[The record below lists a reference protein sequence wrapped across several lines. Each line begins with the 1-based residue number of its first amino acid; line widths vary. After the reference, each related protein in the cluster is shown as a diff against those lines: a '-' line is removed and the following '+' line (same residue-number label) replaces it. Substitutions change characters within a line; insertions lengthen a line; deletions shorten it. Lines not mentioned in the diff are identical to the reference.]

1 MKILA
6 IDTSTRVGSI
16 AVVEGPLLKAQN
28 ILNIRAT
35 HNQRLLP
42 GIDRILTDG
51 GWSLDDLDGFAVSLG
66 PGSFTGL
73 RIGLSIVK
81 GLAWATGK
89 PLAGVPSLDALAAN
103 VSLVPHKIC
112 PILDARKGEIYT
124 AFYRQG
130 DEGIPQKLS
139 SYMAIKPADLVALIS
154 ETTVFLGDGLL
165 SYGDY
170 LKSELG
176 NRLVLAPP
184 HLSVIHASSVAWLGW
199 HRLRSGQSE
208 DLSSCTPLYV
218 RPSEAEL
225 NRNSTPIQGFRF

>member
-6 IDTSTRVGSI
+6 IDTSSPVGSI
-16 AVVEGPLLKAQN
+16 ALVEGPLLKAQQ
-28 ILNIRAT
+28 ILNISAT

-42 GIDRILTDG
+42 GIARILADV

-89 PLAGVPSLDALAAN
+89 PLAGVPTLDALAAN

-124 AFYRQG
+124 ALYRQG
-130 DEGIPQKLS
+130 DEGIPQRLT
-139 SYMAIKPADLVALIS
+139 SYLAIKPEELVALIS
-154 ETTVFLGDGLL
+154 ETTVLIGDGLL

-170 LKSELG
+170 LKRELS

-184 HLSVIHASSVAWLGW
+184 HLNVIHASSVAWLGW
-199 HRLRSGQSE
+199 HRLWSGESA
-208 DLSSCTPLYV
+208 DVSSCTPLYV

-225 NRNSTPIQGFRF
+225 NRKSKPF

>member
-6 IDTSTRVGSI
+6 IETSTRVGSI
-16 AVVEGPLLKAQN
+16 ALVEGPLLKAQN
-28 ILNIRAT
+28 ILDISAT

-42 GIDRILTDG
+42 GIERILTDA

-89 PLAGVPSLDALAAN
+89 PLAGIPTLDALAAN
-103 VSLVPHKIC
+103 VSFVPYKIC
-112 PILDARKGEIYT
+112 SILDARKGEIYT
-124 AFYRQG
+124 ALYRQG
-130 DEGIPQKLS
+130 DEGIPQRLT
-139 SYMAIKPADLVALIS
+139 SYMAIKPEELVALIS
-154 ETTVFLGDGLL
+154 ETTVLVGDGLL
-165 SYGDY
+165 SHGDY
-170 LKSELG
+170 LKRELG

-199 HRLRSGQSE
+199 HKLQSGESE
-208 DLSSCTPLYV
+208 DVSSCTPLYV

-225 NRNSTPIQGFRF
+225 KRKSKPF

>member
-1 MKILA
+1 MRILA

-139 SYMAIKPADLVALIS
+139 SYMAIKPEALVALIS
-154 ETTVFLGDGLL
+154 ETTVLLGDGLL

-225 NRNSTPIQGFRF
+225 NRNSTPI

>member
-16 AVVEGPLLKAQN
+16 AVVEGTSLKAQQ
-28 ILNIRAT
+28 ILNISAT

-42 GIDRILTDG
+42 GIERLLSDA

-89 PLAGVPSLDALAAN
+89 PLAGVPTLDALATN
-103 VSLVPHKIC
+103 VSFAPYSIC

-124 AFYRQG
+124 ALYRQG
-130 DEGIPQKLS
+130 EEGIPQRLT
-139 SYMAIKPADLVALIS
+139 SYMAIKPEELVAIIS
-154 ETTVFLGDGLL
+154 ETTVIIGDGLW

-170 LKSELG
+170 LKRELG
-176 NRLVLAPP
+176 NRLVVPPP

-199 HRLRSGQSE
+199 HKLRSGEYE
-208 DLSSCTPLYV
+208 DVSSCTPLYV

-225 NRNSTPIQGFRF
+225 KRNPLQF

>member
-1 MKILA
+1 MRILA

-16 AVVEGPLLKAQN
+16 ALVEGPLLKAQN
-28 ILNIRAT
+28 ILDIRAT

-42 GIDRILTDG
+42 GIERILTDA

-89 PLAGVPSLDALAAN
+89 PLVGVPTLDGLAAN
-103 VSLVPHKIC
+103 VSFVPYMIC
-112 PILDARKGEIYT
+112 PILDARKGEIY
-124 AFYRQG
+124 AALYRQG
-130 DEGIPQKLS
+130 DEGIPERLT
-139 SYMAIKPADLVALIS
+139 SYMAIKPEEMLALIS
-154 ETTVFLGDGLL
+154 ETTVIIGDGLL
-165 SYGDY
+165 SHGDY
-170 LKSELG
+170 LRRELG
-176 NRLVLAPP
+176 NLLVLAPP

-199 HRLRSGQSE
+199 HRLRSGEFE
-208 DLSSCTPLYV
+208 DVSSCTPLYV

-225 NRNSTPIQGFRF
+225 NRKS

>member
-1 MKILA
+1 MRILA

-139 SYMAIKPADLVALIS
+139 SYMAIKPEDLVALIS
-154 ETTVFLGDGLL
+154 ETTVLLGDGLL

-184 HLSVIHASSVAWLGW
+184 HLSVIHASAIAWLGW
-199 HRLRSGQSE
+199 HRLRSGQFE
-208 DLSSCTPLYV
+208 DVSSCTPLYV

-225 NRNSTPIQGFRF
+225 HRKSSPF